1 MLATAWKQLGPETRA
16 LLVHTHHTQ
25 AGADA
30 AARLDAVLRDERAA
44 SSGPGS
50 RQAKH
55 ARLQRL
61 LNGAMTS
68 GVLSSLDD
76 PSFGHLL
83 RRVDFAAL
91 RPNSADTHVRF
102 GSSLQGRP
110 PPAAAALDACWSQHS
125 QTFLALARRGR
136 SLDAEELAVLHAT
149 LIPLFSCCMIRGPAQ
164 REAWQDLWRELGRC
178 GALDNPGVHAHL
190 AGMGGFVGES
200 GPSFALG
207 RHPAL
212 MRADLCSALCLSRSD
227 SSPELLGAITANLR
241 GDAIE
246 PDACLYAARPSST
259 IASLAGYIRGLMRQ
273 PSHFYSE
280 GLILSLLRWTSYIG
294 TQVNLRQ
301 DGWSTDLTRLLRELR
316 HIEQVQILEKSRFWH
331 VIENTSHAETRAQL
345 LQLWSQASYVRAGAI
360 PEA

>member
-16 LLVHTHHTQ
+16 LLVQAHLTQ

-44 SSGPGS
+44 SSGAGS

-61 LNGAMTS
+61 LNGALTS

-76 PSFGHLL
+76 PSFGYLL
-83 RRVDFAAL
+83 QRTDFAAL

-102 GSSLQGRP
+102 GSALQGRP
-110 PPAAAALDACWSQHS
+110 PPSAAALDACWSQHS
-125 QTFLALARRGR
+125 RAFLALARRWR
-136 SLDAEELAVLHAT
+136 SLTAEELAVLHAT
-149 LIPLFSCCMIRGPAQ
+149 LIPLFSCCMIRGPSQ
-164 REAWQDLWRELGRC
+164 REAWRELWRELGKC
-178 GALDNPGVHAHL
+178 GALDNAGVHAHL

-207 RHPAL
+207 NHPAL
-212 MRADLCSALCLSRSD
+212 MRADLCSALCLARSD
-227 SSPELLGAITANLR
+227 SSPELIGAITANLR
-241 GDAIE
+241 GEAIE
-246 PDACLYAARPSST
+246 PDACLYAARPYST

-294 TQVNLRQ
+294 NHINLRK
-301 DGWSTDLTRLLRELR
+301 DGWSADLARLLRELR
-316 HIEQVQILEKSRFWH
+316 RIEEVQILEKSRFWH

-345 LQLWSQASYVRAGAI
+345 LQLWSQPSRVRAGAE
-360 PEA
+360 PKA